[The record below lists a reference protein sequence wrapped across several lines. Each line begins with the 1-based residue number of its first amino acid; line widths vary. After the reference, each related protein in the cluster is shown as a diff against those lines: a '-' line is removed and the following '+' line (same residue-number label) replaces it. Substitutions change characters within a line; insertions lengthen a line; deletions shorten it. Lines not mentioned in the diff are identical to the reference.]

1 MHTRTLGQGLQVS
14 AIGFGAM
21 GMSQG
26 YGPNPGDRDDMI
38 GVLRHVVEHAGV
50 TFIDTAEVYG
60 PYVNEELVGEA
71 LAPLRD
77 QVVIATKFGWN
88 IQDGKMAGTDSRPE
102 QIKRVADESLQRGRH
117 RYRRRTRASRQG
129 TALRTIRGRCRHYP
143 ASTRRASGDCDTK

>member
-38 GVLRHVVEHAGV
+38 GVLRYVVEHAGV

-88 IQDGKMAGTDSRPE
+88 IVKTARWQAPTRGPSRS
-102 QIKRVADESLQRGRH
+102 A
-117 RYRRRTRASRQG
+117 AS
-129 TALRTIRGRCRHYP
+129 P
-143 ASTRRASGDCDTK
+143 TRRCSGFAPT

>member
-1 MHTRTLGQGLQVS
+1 
-14 AIGFGAM
+14 M

-38 GVLRHVVEHAGV
+38 GVLRYAVEHAGV

-88 IQDGKMAGTDSRPE
+88 IVDGKMAGTDSRPE
-102 QIKRVADESLQRGRH
+102 QIKRVAHASLQR
-117 RYRRRTRASRQG
+117 
-129 TALRTIRGRCRHYP
+129 LRTDVIDLFYHTGSKALSSC
-143 ASTRRASGDCDTK
+143 